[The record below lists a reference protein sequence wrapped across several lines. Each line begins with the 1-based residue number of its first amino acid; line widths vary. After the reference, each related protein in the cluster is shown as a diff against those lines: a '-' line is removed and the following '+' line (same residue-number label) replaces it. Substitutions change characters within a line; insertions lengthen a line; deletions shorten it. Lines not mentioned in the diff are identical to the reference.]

1 MTVVISNVD
10 VSQEM
15 IDELEDPI
23 IEALARGRL
32 VDFEQADAV
41 SHDDMRARYA
51 RKD

>member
-15 IDELEDPI
+15 IDELEDLRV
-23 IEALARGRL
+23 EAAAGERL
-32 VDFEQADAV
+32 ICFDQAKAV